1 MKVHPDRQKAISLRD
16 IAKITLERL
25 KKTNMISYPTNTLT
39 DYYDIIRK
47 LMEALIS
54 LDGVKIKGEGAHQ
67 KIIDY
72 ICEKYNLEE
81 SIRQFIQELRDHRNR
96 VSYEGFII
104 KENYIGLNQQKIEKI
119 IYKLRELVDE
129 KLIQ

>member
-16 IAKITLERL
+16 MAKITLERL
-25 KKTNMISYPTNTLT
+25 KKTNMIAYPTNTLT

-47 LMEALIS
+47 LMEALTS

-81 SIRQFIQELRDHRNR
+81 SMRQFIQELRDHRNR

-119 IYKLRELVDE
+119 IYKLLELVDE